1 VTVYAVGQI
10 KIKNRAE
17 YDQYAAKFL
26 DVFSK
31 FSGKLLAADFNAT
44 AVMGEWDRDRLVLME
59 FPDKAA
65 FTEWATSPEYLEIAK
80 HRDAGADVTTI
91 LADALEVSP

>member
-1 VTVYAVGQI
+1 MTVYAVGQI
-10 KIKNRAE
+10 KIKNKAE
-17 YDQYAAKFL
+17 YDQYAAKFM

-31 FSGKLLAADFNAT
+31 FEGRLLAADFEAT
-44 AVMGEWDRDRLVLME
+44 AVMGDWDRDRLVLME

-65 FTEWATSPEYLEIAK
+65 FTEWATSPEYQEIAK

-91 LADALEVSP
+91 LANALEGTP